1 MHSITLTHYLLTH
14 SFMND
19 TFNTFL
25 LLVIFASEHPQRL
38 IDRDQ
43 SQHIDIYMCVCVCVF
58 TTLRTFLI
66 AVTANA
72 ND

>member
-1 MHSITLTHYLLTH
+1 MHSITQTHYLLSH

-19 TFNTFL
+19 PFNTFL

-43 SQHIDIYMCVCVCVF
+43 SQHIDIYIDIYIYICVCVCVF
-58 TTLRTFLI
+58 IYNTHDIF
-66 AVTANA
+66 
-72 ND
+72 